1 MNRRHVK
8 TNNGEFFKCINDHNS
23 SRTTKHF
30 ELCNNVLITT
40 NAALLTKSRIFRLS
54 LKELCKYNRLL
65 FRRIYEN
72 TKFNADMQIR
82 LQKKAYINKTNPSYL
97 MRSGTHLYLFGVVKF
112 IVRNTN
118 FGLTDFVVDA
128 MRRHRTRCRLP
139 ALLIAKVILA
149 LLIMTFVRNGGE
161 RAEKKL
167 AILL

>member
-1 MNRRHVK
+1 
-8 TNNGEFFKCINDHNS
+8 
-23 SRTTKHF
+23 
-30 ELCNNVLITT
+30 
-40 NAALLTKSRIFRLS
+40 
-54 LKELCKYNRLL
+54 
-65 FRRIYEN
+65 
-72 TKFNADMQIR
+72 MQIR

-139 ALLIAKVILA
+139 ALLITKVILA

>member
-30 ELCNNVLITT
+30 ELFNNVLITT
-40 NAALLTKSRIFRLS
+40 KAALLTKSRIFWLS
-54 LKELCKYNRLL
+54 LKELCKYSRLL
-65 FRRIYEN
+65 FRRIYEK

-97 MRSGTHLYLFGVVKF
+97 MRSWTHLYLFGVVKF